1 MGVKNTHLKQ
11 NAYHKPTKILSPR
24 AFYQPR
30 AASASHA
37 LSTTTTRRGG
47 RRHTRRPLLFSA
59 TLTQSQDRR
68 RQKNVCG
75 CERCRVWQQQQQQQQ
90 QNTAGHEV
98 SVVPFVLTPTLM
110 NDSGAALTCFVLL
123 RSLQQQQRHASSPDN
138 LRRYRMETPSVLRRS
153 SQLNTTSSSTSHS
166 LSWNGSRCHT
176 DSRTKLSGA
185 GASEEL
191 VENEPPPAQACGE
204 SGAMANQ
211 VRHAVPAAA
220 MMITMLII
228 ITTTCT
234 IQVFWKDTHPDEDGT
249 DTSSGHAMDEE

>member
-1 MGVKNTHLKQ
+1 MVWSSSFW
-11 NAYHKPTKILSPR
+11 I
-24 AFYQPR
+24 
-30 AASASHA
+30 
-37 LSTTTTRRGG
+37 G
-47 RRHTRRPLLFSA
+47 RRENNRPSFLLVTVILQQRMREWLIETTKCGKQPISSVQILNFLKTEESLLKSDELGFQAA
-59 TLTQSQDRR
+59 TPSQ
-68 RQKNVCG
+68 
-75 CERCRVWQQQQQQQQ
+75 QQQQQQQQ